1 MKTFIFS
8 YLASVM
14 AIIYASFPAVQ
25 AAPLDVVP
33 RILFYFGLPS
43 AVVLSMVIIVLS
55 HVLRVSG
62 TGRSFDPDMAHTG
75 KGMALNPE
83 GKAA

>member
-8 YLASVM
+8 YIASVM

-33 RILFYFGLPS
+33 RILIYFGLPS
-43 AVVLSMVIIVLS
+43 AIALSMVIIVLS
-55 HVLRVSG
+55 YVIKLAA
-62 TGRSFDPDMAHTG
+62 TGRSFDPGNLHAGEGLT
-75 KGMALNPE
+75 LNPE